1 MNVRR
6 VRSARMKNVQIYM
19 SFRAAKQIA
28 PITATTALLKINYYN
43 GRCVMRKFLL
53 YSSAL
58 VMLSGTAEAA
68 CIQTPSCSS
77 LGYSSS
83 SSCSGGVKCPFGNYW
98 NCDAINQINSLNTQI
113 TSLTNKI
120 TTLAN
125 CKIGDI
131 LYSDMS
137 CNTNVVASKTPIGVI
152 FDVTNKLAIGLKQ
165 SYQYWSTVSF
175 DVPGLSNI
183 RSSSAVT
190 ADWQGKNNTRVVLE
204 YCKANGYSCP
214 AFEYVNSYKTEGT
227 QAGDWYLPAMG
238 ELNAI
243 YGNKDVLNIALGK
256 IGGTKLNT
264 NYYWSS
270 SELSYSNAWY
280 LWFSDGSVED
290 FHSKNDLD
298 CYVRPVLAF

>member
-1 MNVRR
+1 
-6 VRSARMKNVQIYM
+6 
-19 SFRAAKQIA
+19 
-28 PITATTALLKINYYN
+28 
-43 GRCVMRKFLL
+43 MRKFLL

-58 VMLSGTAEAA
+58 ALLSGVAEAA

-83 SSCSGGVKCPFGNYW
+83 SSCSGGTKCPWGNYW
-98 NCDAINQINSLNTQI
+98 NCDAINKINSLNTQI

-120 TTLAN
+120 TTLETKVNELSKDTATAN

-152 FDVTNKLAIGLKQ
+152 FDITNKLAIGLNQ
-165 SYQYWSTVSF
+165 SSFELKWSTTRF

-183 RSSSAVT
+183 TSSSAVT

-204 YCKANGYSCP
+204 YCKANGKSCP

-256 IGGTKLNT
+256 IGGTKLET
-264 NYYWSS
+264 DSYWSS
-270 SELSYSNAWY
+270 SENSVSSAWLLY
-280 LWFSDGSVED
+280 FYNGNVLLKE
-290 FHSKNDLD
+290 KDLAP
-298 CYVRPVLAF
+298 YVRPVLAF